1 MLARQNGT
9 NGNARFYHETTTT
22 ANTTTDIDED
32 DDLILS
38 LSLEDDGDCEE
49 EEEEVIRLISAWP
62 ILQLQEL
69 CYESRFL
76 QRNQFLYFIKIP

>member
-1 MLARQNGT
+1 MLDRQNGT

-49 EEEEVIRLISAWP
+49 EEEEVIRLV
-62 ILQLQEL
+62 LG
-69 CYESRFL
+69 
-76 QRNQFLYFIKIP
+76 QFFNYRSYVMNPDSSKGINSFTS

>member
-1 MLARQNGT
+1 MSYPRQNGT

-38 LSLEDDGDCEE
+38 LSLEDDGDCDEE
-49 EEEEVIRLISAWP
+49 EEGSEGGRQTRSNLNSVWSTLRL
-62 ILQLQEL
+62 
-69 CYESRFL
+69 
-76 QRNQFLYFIKIP
+76 